1 MSRRDT
7 TGFLAE
13 HRAAII
19 ECATA
24 ALSQSHVMHYQL
36 LGPEQSRERLEALY
50 DQMMD
55 AAARRDLGNI
65 VRYARNLAQERF
77 SAGYDLSEVQTAINA
92 LEEATWK
99 EVFSDMQPDQFAATL
114 GLVSTIL
121 GAVKDALAREYV
133 SLATHSH
140 APSLDL
146 SKLFSGAGTS

>member
-1 MSRRDT
+1 MRRRDT
-7 TGFLAE
+7 TGFLGE

-19 ECATA
+19 ERATA
-24 ALSQSHVMHYQL
+24 ELSESHATHYQL
-36 LGPEQSRERLEALY
+36 LGREETRGRLEALY
-50 DQMMD
+50 DQMTE

-77 SAGYDLSEVQTAINA
+77 SAGYDLSEVQIAINA
-92 LEEATWK
+92 LEEAAWK
-99 EVFSDMQPDQFAATL
+99 EVFSELPPDQFAATL

-146 SKLFSGAGTS
+146 GKLFSGAGIS